1 MSTTEQTTQPVRIK
15 VVISDVVKMLEEGI
29 DRKAIS
35 KHYGLTG
42 AESKQLFQ
50 HPKLLN
56 KKVRVPSRLEL
67 EDDTPVLANP
77 STGGVKKSKDTVSTT
92 ATEVATATPV
102 ATPAPAATTQPAAST
117 ATTEPAGD
125 AGQW

>member
-67 EDDTPVLANP
+67 EDDTPILASP
-77 STGGVKKSKDTVSTT
+77 STGGVKKSKDTVS

-102 ATPAPAATTQPAAST
+102 TTPAPAATTQPAAST